1 MTVLTRQQHQQS
13 RLTWPRV
20 YQTPRYNITSVIQLP
35 LLPPLKDPYLH
46 QTLCLQV
53 LPLPKFLR
61 LPRLLSQCQFQ
72 LYYQLLHQRLR
83 HLIINPVNLAAH
95 RVTRFP
101 TKTSCSYGQIEFGRF
116 VCPTSHKTRTNDL
129 FIPRLLA
136 DAIKV
141 QEQIADCEDRIA
153 LAEQTQQTSIFDSLT
168 STQKTRHQQELANL
182 TAQLQAD
189 TEALDTII
197 GKLAAL
203 SDGWPKKP
211 SHSQEVE
218 AEIENQYQD
227 ITRYVQDLKATA
239 DKMQA
244 GLNEISEATSKE
256 GVEEKEP
263 EPSEMELALDRLV
276 VLESKLG
283 TVANEYI
290 SRDRDIK
297 EEISYKLATSMDKL
311 RRSTL
316 RNIMKD
322 DPAILAKERVEADI
336 NGTREQVEILSNEI
350 ADLVTRLD
358 NMNVELT
365 NSRQANYEW
374 KEVYERVRC
383 PGSG

>member
-1 MTVLTRQQHQQS
+1 M
-13 RLTWPRV
+13 
-20 YQTPRYNITSVIQLP
+20 
-35 LLPPLKDPYLH
+35 
-46 QTLCLQV
+46 
-53 LPLPKFLR
+53 
-61 LPRLLSQCQFQ
+61 
-72 LYYQLLHQRLR
+72 
-83 HLIINPVNLAAH
+83 
-95 RVTRFP
+95 
-101 TKTSCSYGQIEFGRF
+101 
-116 VCPTSHKTRTNDL
+116 
-129 FIPRLLA
+129 
-136 DAIKV
+136 

-244 GLNEISEATSKE
+244 GLNEISEATPKE

-290 SRDRDIK
+290 GRDRDIK

-383 PGSG
+383 PGSW